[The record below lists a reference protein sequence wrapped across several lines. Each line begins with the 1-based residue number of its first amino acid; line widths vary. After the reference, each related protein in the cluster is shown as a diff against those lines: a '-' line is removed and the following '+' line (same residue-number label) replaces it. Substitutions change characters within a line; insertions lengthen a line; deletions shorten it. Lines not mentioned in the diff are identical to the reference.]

1 MFDGKLKA
9 VTFSYDDAV
18 TQDLRLIEMLNK
30 YGLKATFNINSELL
44 GKDGELIREGAHVKH
59 NKFRTEEVKY
69 IYKGHEIAVHSLTHP
84 DLTKCDDAEVVR
96 QVEEDR
102 KNLTAIADY
111 DVVGMAYPCGPN
123 DDRVAE
129 LIRLHTGVKYARTV
143 TESFSF
149 DPQDN
154 LYRFNPTVY
163 HRNWDKMFELAE
175 EFIALKPDNPKVFYI
190 WGHSYEFDIADEW
203 DKFEDFCKLIS
214 GREDIYYGTNT
225 EVLL

>member
-1 MFDGKLKA
+1 MFNGKMKA
-9 VTFSYDDAV
+9 ITFSYDDGV

-44 GKDGELIREGAHVKH
+44 GKSGGLEREGSFITH
-59 NKFRTEEVKY
+59 NKLYPEELKY

-84 DLTKCDDAEVVR
+84 DLTKCEDGEVIR

-102 KNLTAIADY
+102 KNLTDLAGY
-111 DVVGMAYPCGPN
+111 EVVGMAYPCGPN

-129 LIRLHTGVKYARTV
+129 LIKRHTGVKYSRTV

-149 DPQDN
+149 DTQEN

-163 HRNWDKMFELAE
+163 HRKWDKMFSLAE
-175 EFIALKPDNPKVFYI
+175 EFIDLKPTIPKIFYI
-190 WGHSYEFDIADEW
+190 WGHSYEFDIKNEW
-203 DKFEDFCKLIS
+203 DKFEQFCKLIS
-214 GREDIYYGTNT
+214 GKDDIYYGTNT